1 MDKEYLEHVKDLIHK
16 KELKDLEKITH
27 HKFTNRYAHS
37 VAVSYTSYRIAKRLG
52 FSEESLRSI
61 ARGGLLHDLFFETRE
76 EYKDMG
82 SGSHNYLHPI
92 FALKNALKLT
102 DINEVEEDIITKH
115 MFLCTTLKVRPKYKE
130 SFLVSMV
137 DKYITV
143 TDVLIPLNNLAQV
156 PVLELVE
163 RSLIQTPHIAAVLLM
178 ISTI

>member
-1 MDKEYLEHVKDLIHK
+1 MDKEYLEYVKDLIHK

-61 ARGGLLHDLFFETRE
+61 SRGGLLHDLFFETRE
-76 EYKDMG
+76 EYKMME

-115 MFLCTTLKVRPKYKE
+115 MFLCASLKIIPKYKE
-130 SFLVSMV
+130 SLLVSMV
-137 DKYITV
+137 DKYISLQ
-143 TDVLIPLNNLAQV
+143 DILIPVNRLAKV
-156 PVLELVE
+156 PVRDL
-163 RSLIQTPHIAAVLLM
+163 
-178 ISTI
+178 